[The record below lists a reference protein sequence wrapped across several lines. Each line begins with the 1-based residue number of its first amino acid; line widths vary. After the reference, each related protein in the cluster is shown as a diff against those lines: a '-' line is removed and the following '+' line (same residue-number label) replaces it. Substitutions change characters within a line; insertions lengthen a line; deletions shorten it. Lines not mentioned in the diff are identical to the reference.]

1 VKGGSPRRGRTTSRA
16 ADRVLRLLLLVL
28 ASSLAACSFDKP
40 DLRYRDSRL
49 QDPLMLPADLA
60 APRYSP
66 SMEIPPAGAAPDAAV
81 PDALDIELPP
91 DLRAGTPESG
101 PE

>member
-1 VKGGSPRRGRTTSRA
+1 
-16 ADRVLRLLLLVL
+16 L
-28 ASSLAACSFDKP
+28 LAACSFDKP

-49 QDPLMLPADLA
+49 HEPLVLPADLA

-66 SMEIPPAGAAPDAAV
+66 SMEIPPAGAGPDAAAPDAR
-81 PDALDIELPP
+81 DIELPP
-91 DLRAGTPESG
+91 DLRAGAPESG